1 MGGGSG
7 NEWRSHQGIKK
18 CVRAVAEMVG
28 DLVINGEYWMKSCLI
43 VPLECQEILLM
54 GIQTT
59 ATFNQ
64 KILFKRYTWES
75 TKNLTIYIFLFC
87 LNLVKLP
94 IIQLYVWIEG
104 VFAIWH

>member
-1 MGGGSG
+1 
-7 NEWRSHQGIKK
+7 
-18 CVRAVAEMVG
+18 
-28 DLVINGEYWMKSCLI
+28 MKSCLI